1 MFLSFLSQGPIWV
14 EIGASLIGKAVA
26 AGVLSAASNTKLV
39 KSVYETLSKTDFTEE
54 EKVTSVI
61 NIFSEDANK

>member
-26 AGVLSAASNTKLV
+26 AGALSAASNTKLV